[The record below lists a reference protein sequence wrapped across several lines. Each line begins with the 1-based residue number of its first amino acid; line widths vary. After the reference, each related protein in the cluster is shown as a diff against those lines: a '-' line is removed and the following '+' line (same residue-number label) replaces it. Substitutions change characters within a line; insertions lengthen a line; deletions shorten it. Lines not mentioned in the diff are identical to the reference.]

1 MLASVTSL
9 TSLIL
14 TGVAS
19 LALLLPAL
27 AVEDQAGPTCKDLNG
42 FPPEL
47 LGKRGAILF
56 DGQDVGSIPIQII
69 SPADPNWHPFLF
81 TNAGSYGSPRFQVT
95 TTQAF
100 APWQATDYY
109 CAGDQFQIFVTRVST
124 NSTTSTNT
132 FLPAYG
138 ASCANYTTDPATA
151 YANIHQVWSTTKGA
165 LGPADTYIFTFYT
178 LLSPFSAGKAA
189 FRMGSS

>member
-1 MLASVTSL
+1 MLTSL
-9 TSLIL
+9 SSLIL

-19 LALLLPAL
+19 LTLLSLAL
-27 AVEDQAGPTCKDLNG
+27 AVEDQQAGLVCEGSNG

-47 LGKRGAILF
+47 LGKRGGVITY
-56 DGQDVGSIPIQII
+56 GRDVASIPIQIV
-69 SPADPNWHPFLF
+69 SPADTTWHSFLF
-81 TNAGSYGSPRFQVT
+81 TNAGSYGNVRFQVT

-100 APWQATDYY
+100 ALWSATDYY
-109 CAGDQFQIFVTRVST
+109 CAGDRFQIFVTRVST

-138 ASCANYTTDPATA
+138 ASCANYTTDPTTA
-151 YANIHQVWSTTKGA
+151 YNNPHQVWSTTKGS
-165 LGPADTYIFTFYT
+165 LGPADTYIFTFYN